1 MDLLQDVVGS
11 WKRGRDAIQGVAGLK
26 TTLRQRYDDYSSV
39 IELLERKPDAISA
52 NDIEHE
58 LGQLNKLFTKVGDLK
73 GVYIAA
79 PGDGRLTKANKISK
93 RAADYEDVNTT
104 LEEVDRDVTRQL
116 HSISVKLGI
125 KGSERMDDA
134 VGRLVSIVEE
144 MQVVSLPKL
153 GAVPLG
159 AHPLNRYVERPLL
172 LGSAIGYLTNTALAK
187 RPCMLAGM
195 GGAGKSI
202 LASAVVRDEKVR
214 ENFHA
219 GMFWLRVGRNAK
231 DQLHELLQRL
241 VFRVA
246 ATSGTPLPQ
255 FETLE
260 ETTRYL
266 KKVNA
271 DGASPRLIVLDD
283 VWEVE
288 VVDTL
293 QLTGMKLL
301 VTTRDRSVVSTRV
314 DCVEVGDMDDDEALE
329 VLRVGCEASVL
340 PTTEA
345 LQVNGCRLVRIGFL
359 LRGRFSLQQLVPAC
373 ITVGAAARVLPTPSL
388 HRHLVFR
395 LFGGSKAVVP
405 RNLFTVGFTCRTRP
419 PLAFQV
425 AGDCGM
431 LALALGLAAPLIKG
445 PPQEPDSWRTLHYA
459 LRDVLAKRMGTDRV
473 MTVAHRVDAV
483 LEVSLS
489 AMADDPG
496 KRKRCVFLAVLAP
509 GTLAPLDMLEDLWD
523 EVRL

>member
-58 LGQLNKLFTKVGDLK
+58 LGQLNKLFTKVGVLK
-73 GVYIAA
+73 GVYIAG
-79 PGDGRLTKANKISK
+79 PGHGRLTKANKIPK
-93 RAADYEDVNTT
+93 RAVGYEDVNTT
-104 LEEVDRDVTRQL
+104 LEEVDRDVMRQL
-116 HSISVKLGI
+116 HSIFVKLGI
-125 KGSERMDDA
+125 KGSEHMDDA

-153 GAVPLG
+153 AAVPLG

-172 LGSAIGYLTNTALAK
+172 LGSAIGYLTNTALVK
-187 RPCMLAGM
+187 RLFMLAGM

-202 LASAVVRDEKVR
+202 LASAVVRDETVR
-214 ENFHA
+214 EHFHA

-231 DQLHELLQRL
+231 DHLHELLQTL

-246 ATSGTPLPQ
+246 ATSGNPAPQ

-288 VVDTL
+288 VVDAL
-293 QLTGMKLL
+293 QLTGIKLL
-301 VTTRDRSVVSTRV
+301 VTTRDRSVVSTRGE
-314 DCVEVGDMDDDEALE
+314 CVEVGDMDDDEALE

-345 LQVNGCRLVRIGFL
+345 LQVNGCRLVRISFL
-359 LRGRFSLQQLVPAC
+359 LRGRFSLQQLVPTC
-373 ITVGAAARVLPTPSL
+373 ITVGAAARVLPTTLL
-388 HRHLVFR
+388 HRHPVFR
-395 LFGGSKAVVP
+395 LFGGRKTVVP
-405 RNLFTVGFTCRTRP
+405 RNLFTVGFTCRTR

-496 KRKRCVFLAVLAP
+496 KRNRCVFLAVLAP
-509 GTLAPLDMLEDLWD
+509 GTLAPLDMLADLWD